1 MSEREEESRKVRNRD
16 IPLLTKIFY
25 ILKEAESVERRGEW
39 TYERLFNI
47 TRRMTGMP
55 IGGGNAP
62 GMDGTLAEVEELN
75 RIYGERLQECVHTLK
90 EAERILNSIESSTMR
105 TFVQM
110 YYIDDISKAEIMRE
124 LNMTEWK
131 FNQARQKIEEAESM
145 GKVAW
150 RERFC
155 LVEPSK
161 KN

>member
-1 MSEREEESRKVRNRD
+1 MEQEEGRRVRNQD
-16 IPLLTKIFY
+16 IPLLTQIFY

-39 TYERLFNI
+39 TYERLVNI

-75 RIYGERLQECVHTLK
+75 RIYGDRLQECVKALK
-90 EAERILNSIESSTMR
+90 DAERILNGIESQTMR

-131 FNQARQKIEEAESM
+131 FNKARENIENAESM
-145 GKVAW
+145 KKVVW
-150 RERFC
+150 KEKFC
-155 LVEPSK
+155 ILENEK
-161 KN
+161 K

>member
-1 MSEREEESRKVRNRD
+1 MNEREEEGRKVKNQD
-16 IPLLTKIFY
+16 IPLLTRIFY

-55 IGGGNAP
+55 IGGGNPP

-75 RIYGERLQECVHTLK
+75 RIYGDKLAECIKALK
-90 EAERILNSIESSTMR
+90 DAERILNGIESQTMR

-110 YYIDDISKAEIMRE
+110 YYIDDIGRQEIMRE

-131 FNQARQKIEEAESM
+131 FNKARENIENAESM
-145 GKVAW
+145 KKVVW
-150 RERFC
+150 KERFC
-155 LVEPSK
+155 ILEPGK
-161 KN
+161 K

>member
-1 MSEREEESRKVRNRD
+1 MEQEESRKVRNRD

-62 GMDGTLAEVEELN
+62 GMDGTLAGVEELN
-75 RIYGERLQECVHTLK
+75 RIYGERLQECVHALK
-90 EAERILNSIESSTMR
+90 EAERILNGIESSTMR

-124 LNMTEWK
+124 LNMTEWR
-131 FNQARQKIEEAESM
+131 FNQAKRCIEQAKDMEHVDWKEPY
-145 GKVAW
+145 
-150 RERFC
+150 E
-155 LVEPSK
+155 LVEK
-161 KN
+161 

>member
-1 MSEREEESRKVRNRD
+1 MSEREEESRKVWNQD
-16 IPLLTKIFY
+16 IPLLTRIFY

-75 RIYGERLQECVHTLK
+75 RIYGDKLAECIKALK
-90 EAERILNSIESSTMR
+90 DAERILNGIESANMR

-131 FNQARQKIEEAESM
+131 FNSARQRIEEAECM
-145 GKVAW
+145 KKVVW
-150 RERFC
+150 KERFC
-155 LVEPSK
+155 LAEPDK
-161 KN
+161 K

>member
-1 MSEREEESRKVRNRD
+1 MEQEESRKVRNRD

-75 RIYGERLQECVHTLK
+75 RIYGERLQECVH
-90 EAERILNSIESSTMR
+90 A
-105 TFVQM
+105 
-110 YYIDDISKAEIMRE
+110 SKAEIMRE

>member
-1 MSEREEESRKVRNRD
+1 MEQEEGRRVRNQD
-16 IPLLTKIFY
+16 IPLLTQIFY

-75 RIYGERLQECVHTLK
+75 RIYGDRLQECVKALK
-90 EAERILNSIESSTMR
+90 DAERILNGIESQTMR

-131 FNQARQKIEEAESM
+131 FNKARENIESAENM
-145 GKVAW
+145 KKVVWKEKFCILEPGK
-150 RERFC
+150 
-155 LVEPSK
+155 K
-161 KN
+161 

>member
-1 MSEREEESRKVRNRD
+1 MEEESRKVQNRD

-55 IGGGNAP
+55 TGGGNAP

-75 RIYGERLQECVHTLK
+75 RIYGERLQECVHALK

-131 FNQARQKIEEAESM
+131 FNQARERIEQAESM
-145 GKVAW
+145 EKVAW

-155 LVEPSK
+155 LAEEGK
-161 KN
+161 KK

>member
-1 MSEREEESRKVRNRD
+1 MADREEESRKVKNRD
-16 IPLLTKIFY
+16 ILPLTRIFY
-25 ILKEAESVERRGEW
+25 ILKEAVSVERRGEW
-39 TYERLFNI
+39 TYERLYNI

-75 RIYGERLQECVHTLK
+75 RIYGERLQECIRALK
-90 EAERILNSIESSTMR
+90 ECERILNNIQSTTMR

-131 FNQARQKIEEAESM
+131 FNSARKSIEEAENM
-145 GKVAW
+145 QKVAW
-150 RERFC
+150 KERFC
-155 LVEPSK
+155 LADEKDRS
-161 KN
+161 

>member
-1 MSEREEESRKVRNRD
+1 MEQEEGRRVRNQD
-16 IPLLTKIFY
+16 IPLLTQIFY

-39 TYERLFNI
+39 TYERLYNI

-75 RIYGERLQECVHTLK
+75 RIYGDRLQECVKALK
-90 EAERILNSIESSTMR
+90 DAERILNGIESQTMR

-131 FNQARQKIEEAESM
+131 FNKARENIENAENM
-145 GKVAW
+145 KKVVW
-150 RERFC
+150 KEKFC
-155 LVEPSK
+155 ILENEK
-161 KN
+161 K

>member
-1 MSEREEESRKVRNRD
+1 MNEREEEGRKVKNQD
-16 IPLLTKIFY
+16 IPLLTRIFY

-55 IGGGNAP
+55 IGGGNPP

-75 RIYGERLQECVHTLK
+75 RIYGDKLAECIKALK
-90 EAERILNSIESSTMR
+90 DAERILNGIESQTMR

-110 YYIDDISKAEIMRE
+110 YYIDDVSKAEIMRE

-131 FNQARQKIEEAESM
+131 FNKARENIENAECM
-145 GKVAW
+145 KKVVW
-150 RERFC
+150 KERFC
-155 LVEPSK
+155 ILESGK
-161 KN
+161 K

>member
-1 MSEREEESRKVRNRD
+1 MEQEEGRMVRNQD
-16 IPLLTKIFY
+16 IPLLTQIFY

-75 RIYGERLQECVHTLK
+75 RIYGDRLQECVKALK
-90 EAERILNSIESSTMR
+90 DAERILNGIESQTMR

-131 FNQARQKIEEAESM
+131 FNKARENIENAENM
-145 GKVAW
+145 KKVVW
-150 RERFC
+150 KEKFC
-155 LVEPSK
+155 ILESK
-161 KN
+161 KK

>member
-1 MSEREEESRKVRNRD
+1 MEQEEGRRVRNQD
-16 IPLLTKIFY
+16 IPLLTQIFY

-75 RIYGERLQECVHTLK
+75 RIYGDRLQECVKALK
-90 EAERILNSIESSTMR
+90 DAERILNGIESQTMR

-131 FNQARQKIEEAESM
+131 FNKARENIENAESM
-145 GKVAW
+145 KKVVW
-150 RERFC
+150 KEKFC
-155 LVEPSK
+155 ILENEK
-161 KN
+161 K

>member
-1 MSEREEESRKVRNRD
+1 MEQEEGRRVRNQD
-16 IPLLTKIFY
+16 IPLLTQIFY

-75 RIYGERLQECVHTLK
+75 RIYGDRLQECVKALK
-90 EAERILNSIESSTMR
+90 DAERILNGIESQTMR

-131 FNQARQKIEEAESM
+131 FNKARENIENAENM
-145 GKVAW
+145 KKVVW
-150 RERFC
+150 KEKFC
-155 LVEPSK
+155 ILENEK
-161 KN
+161 K

>member
-1 MSEREEESRKVRNRD
+1 MEQEEGRRVRNQD
-16 IPLLTKIFY
+16 IPLLTQIFY

-75 RIYGERLQECVHTLK
+75 RIYGDRLQECVKTLK
-90 EAERILNSIESSTMR
+90 DAERILNGIESQTMR

-131 FNQARQKIEEAESM
+131 FNKARENIENAENM
-145 GKVAW
+145 KKVVW
-150 RERFC
+150 KEKLC
-155 LVEPSK
+155 ILK
-161 KN
+161 KKKK

>member
-1 MSEREEESRKVRNRD
+1 MEQEEGRRVRNQD
-16 IPLLTKIFY
+16 IPLLTQIFY

-75 RIYGERLQECVHTLK
+75 RIYGDRLQECVKALK
-90 EAERILNSIESSTMR
+90 DAERILNGIESQTMR

-110 YYIDDISKAEIMRE
+110 YYIGDISKAEIMRE

-131 FNQARQKIEEAESM
+131 FNKARENIENAENM
-145 GKVAW
+145 KKVVW
-150 RERFC
+150 KEKFC
-155 LVEPSK
+155 ILENEK
-161 KN
+161 K

>member
-1 MSEREEESRKVRNRD
+1 MEQEESRKVRNKD
-16 IPLLTKIFY
+16 IPLLTQIFY

-75 RIYGERLQECVHTLK
+75 RIYGDRLQECVKALK
-90 EAERILNSIESSTMR
+90 DAERILNGIESQTMR

-131 FNQARQKIEEAESM
+131 FNKARENIENAENM
-145 GKVAW
+145 KKVVW
-150 RERFC
+150 KEKFC
-155 LVEPSK
+155 ILENEK
-161 KN
+161 K

>member
-1 MSEREEESRKVRNRD
+1 MEQEEGRRVRNQD
-16 IPLLTKIFY
+16 IPLLTQIFY

-75 RIYGERLQECVHTLK
+75 RIYGDRLQECVKELK
-90 EAERILNSIESSTMR
+90 DAERILNGIESQTMR

-131 FNQARQKIEEAESM
+131 FNKARENIENAENM
-145 GKVAW
+145 KKVVW
-150 RERFC
+150 KEKFC
-155 LVEPSK
+155 ILENEK
-161 KN
+161 K

>member
-1 MSEREEESRKVRNRD
+1 MEQEEGRRVRNQD
-16 IPLLTKIFY
+16 IPLLTQIFY

-75 RIYGERLQECVHTLK
+75 RIYGDRLQECVKALK
-90 EAERILNSIESSTMR
+90 DAERILNGIESQTMR
-105 TFVQM
+105 TSVQM

-131 FNQARQKIEEAESM
+131 FNKARENIENAENM
-145 GKVAW
+145 KKVVW
-150 RERFC
+150 KEKFC
-155 LVEPSK
+155 ILENEK
-161 KN
+161 K

>member
-1 MSEREEESRKVRNRD
+1 MEQEEGRRVRNQD
-16 IPLLTKIFY
+16 IPLLTQIFY

-75 RIYGERLQECVHTLK
+75 RIYGDRLQECVKALK
-90 EAERILNSIESSTMR
+90 DAERILNGIESQTMR

-131 FNQARQKIEEAESM
+131 FNKARENIENAENM
-145 GKVAW
+145 KKVVW
-150 RERFC
+150 KEKFC
-155 LVEPSK
+155 ILENDK
-161 KN
+161 K

>member
-1 MSEREEESRKVRNRD
+1 MEQEEGRRVRNQD
-16 IPLLTKIFY
+16 IPLLTQIFY
-25 ILKEAESVERRGEW
+25 ILKEAKSVERRGEW

-75 RIYGERLQECVHTLK
+75 RIYGDRLQECVKALK
-90 EAERILNSIESSTMR
+90 DAERILNGIESQTMR

-131 FNQARQKIEEAESM
+131 FNKARENIENAENM
-145 GKVAW
+145 KKVVW
-150 RERFC
+150 KEKFC
-155 LVEPSK
+155 ILENEK
-161 KN
+161 K

>member
-1 MSEREEESRKVRNRD
+1 MEQEEGRRVRNQD
-16 IPLLTKIFY
+16 IPLLTQIFY

-55 IGGGNAP
+55 IGGGNAQ

-75 RIYGERLQECVHTLK
+75 RIYGDRLQECVKALK
-90 EAERILNSIESSTMR
+90 DAERILNGIESQTMR

-131 FNQARQKIEEAESM
+131 FNKARENIENAENM
-145 GKVAW
+145 KKVVW
-150 RERFC
+150 KEKFC
-155 LVEPSK
+155 ILENEK
-161 KN
+161 K

>member
-1 MSEREEESRKVRNRD
+1 MAEREEESRKVNNQD
-16 IPLLTKIFY
+16 ILLLTRIFY

-39 TYERLFNI
+39 TYDRLYNI

-75 RIYGERLQECVHTLK
+75 RIYGDRLQECVKALRD
-90 EAERILNSIESSTMR
+90 AERILNGIESQTMR

-131 FNQARQKIEEAESM
+131 FNQARKKIEEAESM
-145 GKVAW
+145 KTVAW
-150 RERFC
+150 KEKYC
-155 LVEPSK
+155 MEDK
-161 KN
+161 EQK

>member
-1 MSEREEESRKVRNRD
+1 MEHEEGRRVRNQD
-16 IPLLTKIFY
+16 IPLLTQIFY

-75 RIYGERLQECVHTLK
+75 RIYGDRLQECVKALK
-90 EAERILNSIESSTMR
+90 DAERILNGIESQTMR

-131 FNQARQKIEEAESM
+131 FNKARENIENAENM
-145 GKVAW
+145 KKVVW
-150 RERFC
+150 KEKFC
-155 LVEPSK
+155 ILENEK
-161 KN
+161 K

>member
-1 MSEREEESRKVRNRD
+1 MMEEESRKVQNRD

-55 IGGGNAP
+55 TGGGNAP

-75 RIYGERLQECVHTLK
+75 RIYGERLQECVHALK

-131 FNQARQKIEEAESM
+131 FNQARERIEQAESM
-145 GKVAW
+145 EKVAW

-155 LVEPSK
+155 LAEEGK
-161 KN
+161 KK

>member
-1 MSEREEESRKVRNRD
+1 MEQEEGRRIRNQD
-16 IPLLTKIFY
+16 IPLLTQIFY

-75 RIYGERLQECVHTLK
+75 RIYGDRLQECVKALK
-90 EAERILNSIESSTMR
+90 DAERILNGIESQTMR

-131 FNQARQKIEEAESM
+131 FNKARENIESAENM
-145 GKVAW
+145 KKVVW
-150 RERFC
+150 KEKFC
-155 LVEPSK
+155 ILENEK
-161 KN
+161 K

>member
-75 RIYGERLQECVHTLK
+75 RIYGERLQECVHALK
-90 EAERILNSIESSTMR
+90 EAERILNGIESSTMR

-124 LNMTEWK
+124 LNMTEWR
-131 FNQARQKIEEAESM
+131 FNQAKRCIEQAKDMEHVDWKEPY
-145 GKVAW
+145 
-150 RERFC
+150 E
-155 LVEPSK
+155 LVEK
-161 KN
+161 

>member
-1 MSEREEESRKVRNRD
+1 MEQEEGRMVRNQD
-16 IPLLTKIFY
+16 IPLLTQIFY

-75 RIYGERLQECVHTLK
+75 RIYGDRLQECVKALK
-90 EAERILNSIESSTMR
+90 DAERILNGIESQTMR

-131 FNQARQKIEEAESM
+131 FNKARENIENAENM
-145 GKVAW
+145 KKVVW
-150 RERFC
+150 KEKFC
-155 LVEPSK
+155 ILENEK
-161 KN
+161 K

>member
-1 MSEREEESRKVRNRD
+1 MEQEEGRRVRNQD
-16 IPLLTKIFY
+16 IPLLTQIFY

-75 RIYGERLQECVHTLK
+75 RIYGDRLQECVKALK
-90 EAERILNSIESSTMR
+90 DAERILNGIESQTMR

-131 FNQARQKIEEAESM
+131 FNKARENIENAENM
-145 GKVAW
+145 KKVAW
-150 RERFC
+150 KEKFC
-155 LVEPSK
+155 ILENEK
-161 KN
+161 K